1 MNNNN
6 NNNNNK
12 GETLKHLSVRSLFR
26 EPGNPGMDKG
36 HKKEAKK
43 FKSSKETLGN
53 EKIKKSK
60 E

>member
-1 MNNNN
+1 MNNNNN

-53 EKIKKSK
+53 V
-60 E
+60 

>member
-1 MNNNN
+1 MNNNNN

-26 EPGNPGMDKG
+26 EPGNPRMAKG

-43 FKSSKETLGN
+43 FKVQ
-53 EKIKKSK
+53 KKH
-60 E
+60 